1 MLSRMSRI
9 PTAAEPAPRI
19 LPSRLAWV
27 GEGAPRRAAL
37 AGELTRFDDSDDFL
51 LAPDAFAYDFY
62 VVHLSQRGVPGLD
75 LVRLIRKRSAA
86 GLVVLDNGQ
95 AGAFATALDLGA
107 DMVVPAAC
115 SADDLA
121 AAITSVHR
129 RARASQAPASTG
141 SWVLLEG
148 RSVLQAPDGSEIA
161 LSASDVVLLQCFAES
176 ADGKVRRE
184 ALVERLWGP
193 RLDGPMENA
202 LHATVYRLRKRIE
215 QAGHPLVPL
224 HSLAKVGYEF
234 RAPLVKA

>member
-1 MLSRMSRI
+1 MTRP
-9 PTAAEPAPRI
+9 PTASDTAPRI

-27 GEGAPRRAAL
+27 GEGVPRRAAV

-51 LAPDAFAYDFY
+51 LAPDAFGYDFY

-86 GLVVLDNGQ
+86 GLVALDKGP
-95 AGAFATALDLGA
+95 ALAFAAALDLGA
-107 DMVVPAAC
+107 DMVLPETC
-115 SADDLA
+115 SADELA
-121 AAITSVHR
+121 AAIASVHR
-129 RARASQAPASTG
+129 RAQVAQAPASTRP
-141 SWVLLEG
+141 WTLVEA
-148 RSVLQAPDGSEIA
+148 RSALQAPDGTEIS
-161 LSASDVVLLQCFAES
+161 LSASDLVLLQCFAES

-184 ALVERLWGP
+184 ALVRRLWGQGV
-193 RLDGPMENA
+193 DGAMENA

-224 HSLAKVGYEF
+224 HSVAKVGYEF